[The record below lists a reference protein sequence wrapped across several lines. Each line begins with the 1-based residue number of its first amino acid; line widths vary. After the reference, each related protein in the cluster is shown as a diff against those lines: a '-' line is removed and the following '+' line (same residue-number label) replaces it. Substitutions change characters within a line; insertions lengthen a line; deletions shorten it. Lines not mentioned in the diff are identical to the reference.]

1 MGPYLSRLERAP
13 DKRKVGGSSPL
24 GPTTKLSADECIR
37 EIECSHEYLTK
48 YSMDFEKRIG
58 EKQIKIRQMY
68 DLSLDRKKFF
78 KI

>member
-1 MGPYLSRLERAP
+1 MLNEVLRECQAERL
-13 DKRKVGGSSPL
+13 GG
-24 GPTTKLSADECIR
+24 TARSAGLDI
-37 EIECSHEYLTK
+37 
-48 YSMDFEKRIG
+48 EKRIG

>member
-1 MGPYLSRLERAP
+1 MRLISARSVVRAHSGPP
-13 DKRKVGGSSPL
+13 K
-24 GPTTKLSADECIR
+24 KLSADECIQG
-37 EIECSHEYLTK
+37 IECSHEYLTK
-48 YSMDFEKRIG
+48 YSKDIEKRIG

>member
-1 MGPYLSRLERAP
+1 
-13 DKRKVGGSSPL
+13 
-24 GPTTKLSADECIR
+24 
-37 EIECSHEYLTK
+37 
-48 YSMDFEKRIG
+48 MDIEKRIG